1 MNNKTIGAAEFK
13 AKCLRVINDINK
25 SREPVTITK
34 HGRPVAV
41 LMPAEQQSDIQSL
54 FGAMQGTVSRY
65 DDPFAPAAN
74 TKDWN
79 ALT

>member
-1 MNNKTIGAAEFK
+1 MSDKTIGAAEFK
-13 AKCLRVINDINK
+13 AKCLRVISDINK

-41 LMPAEQQSDIQSL
+41 LMPAEQPSDVSSL
-54 FGAMQGTVSRY
+54 FGAMAGTVSHY
-65 DDPFAPAAN
+65 DDPSALAADSE
-74 TKDWN
+74 DWN